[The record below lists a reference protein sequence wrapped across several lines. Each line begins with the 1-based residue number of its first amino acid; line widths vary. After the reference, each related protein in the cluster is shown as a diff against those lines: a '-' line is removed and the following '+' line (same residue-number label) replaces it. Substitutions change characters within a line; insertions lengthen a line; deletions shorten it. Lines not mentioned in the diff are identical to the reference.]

1 MVTNTFSPEATDSLV
16 AFLASIENCAS
27 KYLLRSGA
35 FGEKVNDVFIIYVQ
49 PLYLM
54 SIPTFRKQASRM

>member
-1 MVTNTFSPEATDSLV
+1 
-16 AFLASIENCAS
+16 LASIENCAS